1 MWPAIDLNA
10 LVRQSMAFQRQELAD
25 DELLQCQPMVTAH
38 VEDIRLP
45 INECDVVLTQKSDC
59 GEIIL

>member
-10 LVRQSMAFQRQELAD
+10 LVRQSMTFQGQELAD
-25 DELLQCQPMVTAH
+25 DALQCQPMVTAH

-59 GEIIL
+59 GENIL